1 MKGDIGCYLQ
11 SIHVAVARSRCIHIP
26 WRGEGR
32 WQFRH
37 ISMFCQ
43 LLAREMTRLVHCLW
57 EHLPYPRE
65 RLPRERESAGAGRG
79 REASDWLFIPARH
92 IRRVGSKRAALAI
105 SMLQPRPL
113 IPLPPPPPFPAPIR
127 RSGRGSAPA
136 PARLRAHVRLT
147 VWALAFAEYGDG
159 SLVGILRSF
168 RKSFSLADGSVAG
181 DDGAVVTG
189 NFCVSDFLLSGTTMD
204 FSLY

>member
-11 SIHVAVARSRCIHIP
+11 SIRVAVARSRCIHIP

-113 IPLPPPPPFPAPIR
+113 IPLPPPPLSLLP
-127 RSGRGSAPA
+127 SG
-136 PARLRAHVRLT
+136 
-147 VWALAFAEYGDG
+147 ALAGDPPPHPHAFAPTCGLQCG
-159 SLVGILRSF
+159 RRPSLNM
-168 RKSFSLADGSVAG
+168 A
-181 DDGAVVTG
+181 TG
-189 NFCVSDFLLSGTTMD
+189 V
-204 FSLY
+204 

>member
-1 MKGDIGCYLQ
+1 MHSHPLARRRE
-11 SIHVAVARSRCIHIP
+11 VAVPPYFNVLSASCTGDDATGALLVGTSSLSTREAFEGK
-26 WRGEGR
+26 GECR
-32 WQFRH
+32 
-37 ISMFCQ
+37 
-43 LLAREMTRLVHCLW
+43 
-57 EHLPYPRE
+57 
-65 RLPRERESAGAGRG
+65 AGRG

-147 VWALAFAEYGDG
+147 VWAAAFAEYGDG

>member
-11 SIHVAVARSRCIHIP
+11 SRRVAVARSRCIHIP

-92 IRRVGSKRAALAI
+92 IRRVGSKRSRAGHIHVAASPI
-105 SMLQPRPL
+105 DTPSS
-113 IPLPPPPPFPAPIR
+113 PPPFPCSHQALWQGIR
-127 RSGRGSAPA
+127 PRTRTPSRPRAAYSVGGG
-136 PARLRAHVRLT
+136 LR
-147 VWALAFAEYGDG
+147 
-159 SLVGILRSF
+159 
-168 RKSFSLADGSVAG
+168 
-181 DDGAVVTG
+181 
-189 NFCVSDFLLSGTTMD
+189 
-204 FSLY
+204 

>member
-11 SIHVAVARSRCIHIP
+11 SIRVAVARSRCIHIP

-92 IRRVGSKRAALAI
+92 IRRVGSKRSRAGHIHVAASPIDTPSSPPPLSLLPSGALAGD
-105 SMLQPRPL
+105 
-113 IPLPPPPPFPAPIR
+113 PPPHP
-127 RSGRGSAPA
+127 
-136 PARLRAHVRLT
+136 H
-147 VWALAFAEYGDG
+147 AFAPTCGLQCG
-159 SLVGILRSF
+159 RRPSLNM
-168 RKSFSLADGSVAG
+168 A
-181 DDGAVVTG
+181 TG
-189 NFCVSDFLLSGTTMD
+189 V
-204 FSLY
+204 